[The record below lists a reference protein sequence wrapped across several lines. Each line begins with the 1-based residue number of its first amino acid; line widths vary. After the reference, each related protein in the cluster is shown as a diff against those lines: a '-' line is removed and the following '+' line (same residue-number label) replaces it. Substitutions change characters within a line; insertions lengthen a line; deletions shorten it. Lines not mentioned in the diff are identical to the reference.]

1 MSDKQSLLYLKLD
14 AATGTVS
21 LTHAMQAQTLTLK
34 KVLVTWGS
42 VANSATAGTLVNVE
56 LDFFN
61 HNSINSNRS
70 SFEDTIPIMNDITKR
85 VTLYTLDM
93 PISTEGAVKQEF
105 SYRIFTSAG
114 VAVANLTS
122 LDLIFSYSE
131 GAIL

>member
-1 MSDKQSLLYLKLD
+1 MSKESLLYLKLD
-14 AATGTVS
+14 AASGTVN

-34 KVLVTWGS
+34 KVLITWGS
-42 VANSATAGTLVNVE
+42 TANSLTAGTLINVE
-56 LDFFN
+56 LDMFN
-61 HNSINSNRS
+61 HNSINSNRTTFS
-70 SFEDTIPIMNDITKR
+70 DSFPIMNDVSKQ

-93 PISTEGAVKQEF
+93 PVSSEAAIKQSF